1 MMSYPTCE
9 NLDMAGP
16 EKKQTLMETIQDTGG
31 FLMETREILLGMAE
45 LLSGETRKGAD
56 MDRENTSLLQRAKLT
71 KDLARD
77 CRELAL
83 MINSKLI

>member
-9 NLDMAGP
+9 SLEMAST

-31 FLMETREILLGMAE
+31 FLMETREVLLGMAE
-45 LLSGETRKGAD
+45 LLSGEARKGAD
-56 MDRENTSLLQRAKLT
+56 LDRENTSLLQRAKLT

-77 CRELAL
+77 CRDIVM